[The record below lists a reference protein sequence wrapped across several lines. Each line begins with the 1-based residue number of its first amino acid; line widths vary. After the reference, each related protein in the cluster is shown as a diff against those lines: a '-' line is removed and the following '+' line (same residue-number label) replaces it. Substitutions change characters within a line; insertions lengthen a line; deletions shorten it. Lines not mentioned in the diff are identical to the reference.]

1 MFSEL
6 ALRIRWPKI
15 SLPRG
20 LIKGG
25 LGDGKTEL
33 LSHSNFFQ
41 FSADFLTPC
50 TSVHMSLL
58 LVASRDLL
66 DPFLPSASV
75 CLSYPVTALGNCPS
89 CGRVHWPHVM
99 GEAWSALAGQEEYT
113 LLRRNLHVVC
123 DWKIILS
130 VPGTSPL
137 GDQTPE
143 VKTVDEMLASGGS
156 RESKRQWT
164 LLELSWGPRQPG
176 MAI

>member
-1 MFSEL
+1 MRFGRWNIIYCCSSVARLCLTLCDPMDRSMLGFPVLHHLPGFAQTHVHWADDAIQPSHPLSPSFPPAFSLSLLPSVFPSIRVLFSEL

-75 CLSYPVTALGNCPS
+75 SSVQNLLSSLI
-89 CGRVHWPHVM
+89 
-99 GEAWSALAGQEEYT
+99 
-113 LLRRNLHVVC
+113 LLP
-123 DWKIILS
+123 D
-130 VPGTSPL
+130 
-137 GDQTPE
+137 D
-143 VKTVDEMLASGGS
+143 
-156 RESKRQWT
+156 
-164 LLELSWGPRQPG
+164 
-176 MAI
+176 